1 MIFLLNNTGILK
13 LIFREPFTEEVA
25 EEDDADEEY
34 AEEEYDEYE
43 EETVVLA
50 APGHTV
56 KKRR

>member
-1 MIFLLNNTGILK
+1 
-13 LIFREPFTEEVA
+13 V
-25 EEDDADEEY
+25 
-34 AEEEYDEYE
+34 EEEYDEYE